1 MCKHFIVLYGIF
13 TQTYAYYVIFEILA
27 YCKIASANTGCEFCI
42 ETFLFNNFCIFI
54 NFHILINCYT
64 IQLRKICVCLFSQKP
79 ELWKEATLR
88 ATITCTTKIVF
99 ALHALKMSL
108 MFECVCVCVSMRAN
122 VNNLVAINGKRVAFG
137 RYGAYE
143 WLCVGLRYGAYEWY
157 KDSVLKIFYNA
168 LPTL

>member
-13 TQTYAYYVIFEILA
+13 TQTYVYYVIFEILA

-108 MFECVCVCVSMRAN
+108 MFECVCVCVYARECEQFSGDKWQKSCFWAVRG
-122 VNNLVAINGKRVAFG
+122 VWVIVCWFEVRGV
-137 RYGAYE
+137 
-143 WLCVGLRYGAYEWY
+143 WV
-157 KDSVLKIFYNA
+157 I
-168 LPTL
+168 